1 MLLYITLFLITLI
14 ISTIAIWGYRRVHK
28 QQGFKQNVMANPV
41 TATRPILKAQQG
53 FLSLSR
59 ESAKH
64 KSLRSPKGGYKAP
77 WGW

>member
-1 MLLYITLFLITLI
+1 VLLYITLFLITLI
-14 ISTIAIWGYRRVHK
+14 ILTIAVWGYRSVDNR
-28 QQGFKQNVMANPV
+28 QGFKQNAMGNPV

-53 FLSLSR
+53 FISLSR

-64 KSLRSPKGGYKAP
+64 KTLPSPKGGYKAP